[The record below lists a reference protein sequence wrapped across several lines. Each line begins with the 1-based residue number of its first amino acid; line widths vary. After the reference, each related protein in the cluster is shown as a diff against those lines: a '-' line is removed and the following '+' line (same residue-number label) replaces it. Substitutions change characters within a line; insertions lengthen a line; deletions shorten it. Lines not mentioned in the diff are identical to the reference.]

1 MAQDSGVLFTERV
14 PLGAESRSAAH
25 LGVGQLAEIG
35 RDVEQDALPGAGQ
48 RHSSEEQDDEHD
60 VGIRG

>member
-1 MAQDSGVLFTERV
+1 MLLTERV
-14 PLGAESRSAAH
+14 PSRSGVQERAH

-35 RDVEQDALPGAGQ
+35 RDVEEDALPGTGQ

-60 VGIRG
+60 VGVRG